1 MMDHAERAGVVLI
14 GPRGTGKSTV
24 GRLLARAL
32 GRPFVDADGALEER
46 LGVSIAEIF
55 RSHGEPYFRD
65 EESATLRILAER
77 PASIVLATGG
87 GVVLR
92 EANRRLLRR
101 FGPVFWLTAEPSV
114 LAERLAA
121 DSANDR
127 PALTALGTIAEIR
140 QILAVR
146 EPLYRLAA
154 DHVIATDG
162 KSAEVVADEILAVL
176 AGRPPEGP
184 R

>member
-1 MMDHAERAGVVLI
+1 MGERNGAGLALI

-24 GRLLARAL
+24 GRLLAERL
-32 GRPFVDADGALEER
+32 GRPFVDADHALEER
-46 LGVSIAEIF
+46 LGVSIAELF
-55 RSHGEPYFRD
+55 RTHGEPYFRD
-65 EESATLRILAER
+65 EESATLRLLAAQ
-77 PASIVLATGG
+77 PTPLVLATGG

-92 EANRRLLRR
+92 EANRELLRR
-101 FGPVFWLTAEPSV
+101 FGTVVWLTADPAV

-121 DSANDR
+121 DPANDR
-127 PALTALGTIAEIR
+127 PALTSLGALAEIR

-154 DHVIATDG
+154 HHIVATDG
-162 KSAEVVADEILAVL
+162 KSAESVADVILATI
-176 AGRPPEGP
+176 AGRPPGGP